1 MIGLAVDNKLNNAEL
16 SAARRRLGEFRA
28 ICAVEGIVFSTEDD
42 ELFAMFD
49 RERWSH
55 ERCIE
60 FLKGQAAQIAA
71 E

>member
-1 MIGLAVDNKLNNAEL
+1 MSRDAKLTDAEL
-16 SAARRRLGEFRA
+16 AAIKQRRADFRA
-28 ICAVEGIVFSTEDD
+28 ICAVEGIVFTSEDD

-55 ERCIE
+55 ERRIAY
-60 FLKGQAAQIAA
+60 LKSEARAIAA

>member
-1 MIGLAVDNKLNNAEL
+1 MSSDAKLDDTEI
-16 SAARRRLGEFRA
+16 AAIKRRRAEFRA
-28 ICAVEGIVFSTEDD
+28 ICAVEGIVFTSEDD

-55 ERCIE
+55 ERRIAY
-60 FLKGQAAQIAA
+60 LKSEAKALPA

>member
-1 MIGLAVDNKLNNAEL
+1 MTVDAKLTDTEIAAIKQRRAE
-16 SAARRRLGEFRA
+16 FQA
-28 ICAVEGIVFSTEDD
+28 ICAVEGIVFTPEDA

-55 ERCIE
+55 DRRIAY
-60 FLKGQAAQIAA
+60 LKGQAVEIPA

>member
-1 MIGLAVDNKLNNAEL
+1 MSTDTKLTDAEL
-16 SAARRRLGEFRA
+16 AAARQRLAEFRA
-28 ICAVEGIVFSTEDD
+28 ICAVEGIVFTSEDD

-60 FLKGQAAQIAA
+60 YLKAQARQLAA

>member
-1 MIGLAVDNKLNNAEL
+1 MDTKLSDAEL
-16 SAARRRLGEFRA
+16 SAVKQRRADFHA
-28 ICAVEGIVFSTEDD
+28 ICAVEGIVFTPEDD

-55 ERCIE
+55 ERRIA
-60 FLKGQAAQIAA
+60 FLKFEARAIAA